1 MADAPSILA
10 LDLATKTGWAF
21 ATADAVAAWPV
32 GAMFAREVPVISS
45 GVVQLKGTQQQ
56 KCGQMLKWVIDTLH
70 ELRPGQIWVEAVIA
84 NPGAPKTFREQKRR
98 SSINRA
104 AQLAHGLHGVVKAF
118 CETKELPIYE
128 RFPNQIKRSLTGH
141 GNADKA
147 AMIRMCELRGWHPS
161 DDNEADAM
169 ALLDLAA
176 VHWRTGRKVA

>member
-1 MADAPSILA
+1 MTAPSILA

-21 ATADAVAAWPV
+21 ATADAVAAWPF
-32 GAMFAREVPVISS
+32 GGLAREVPVISS
-45 GVVQLKGTQQQ
+45 GVVRFDGSQGQ
-56 KCGQMLKWVIDTLH
+56 KCASALGWIMLQLAKLKPDQVWI
-70 ELRPGQIWVEAVIA
+70 EGVIA
-84 NPGAPKTFREQKRR
+84 SPGAPKDFRERKRQ
-98 SSINRA
+98 SSINLA
-104 AQLAHGLHGVVKAF
+104 GKLAHALNGVVKAA
-118 CETKELPIYE
+118 CINAGIEPQE